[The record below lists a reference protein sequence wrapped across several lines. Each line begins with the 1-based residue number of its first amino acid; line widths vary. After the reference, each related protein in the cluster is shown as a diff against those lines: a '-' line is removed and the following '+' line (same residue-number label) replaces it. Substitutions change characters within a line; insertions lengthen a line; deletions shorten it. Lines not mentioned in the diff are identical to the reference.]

1 MMLFADVAQLESAVA
16 LGALET
22 GCCVY
27 VAAELLR
34 ALGAEG
40 TARLAHD
47 LAVVGARLVAADVP
61 DAVVVYTPGD
71 QRPPDC

>member
-1 MMLFADVAQLESAVA
+1 MMLFTNVTQLQSAVA

-22 GCCVY
+22 GSCVY

-40 TARLAHD
+40 TARLARD
-47 LAVVGARLVAADVP
+47 LAAVGARLVAANAP
-61 DAVVVYTPGD
+61 DPVVVYTPAD